1 MPARYV
7 ILEMFV
13 FENYR
18 HYVGITQ
25 GGLAFSHHTV
35 RSHPLREARFAGTAV
50 LCVYA
55 VFDTSK

>member
-1 MPARYV
+1 
-7 ILEMFV
+7 MFV

-25 GGLAFSHHTV
+25 GVLAFSHHTV
-35 RSHPLREARFAGTAV
+35 RSPCQQPHHPLREARLAGTAV
-50 LCVYA
+50 LRMYA